1 MGKNQYQWQ
10 RRDFSGVLFGGCDS
24 GEAADNSSNLLLR
37 SNLGVMAKLG
47 RKMYS
52 HSTAA
57 AKYSICAE
65 RTQKKT
71 NCPTEIF
78 SNFYSHEDDF
88 CNFVAAISFQICVC
102 HPLQQSHAIFPL
114 PLLRIW
120 QIKAF
125 TDPAPRGK
133 KSHLDIFSKR
143 RQIYLLFR
151 QIYLPF

>member
-1 MGKNQYQWQ
+1 M
-10 RRDFSGVLFGGCDS
+10 RCDS

-71 NCPTEIF
+71 NCQTEIF

-88 CNFVAAISFQICVC
+88 FNFVSNMCLPSIRTKPCYIS
-102 HPLQQSHAIFPL
+102 SL

-143 RQIYLLFR
+143 REIYLLFR